1 VVPAFD
7 EPYTSEL
14 LFSLSRCKPPSCK
27 AEVIIVINAN
37 RKASPQSLANNLITV
52 SEIESWR
59 KNNPDCFFR
68 LYTINLGQPSI
79 KGWGAGL
86 ARKTGMDEA
95 LRRFS
100 SIGKPDGVIVCLD
113 ADCTVQDNYFVSIEN
128 ELFRRKERKGCSIY
142 FEHIL
147 EGDRFPEIVY
157 SSALLYEL
165 HLRYYYQAL
174 SYTGFPYAYH
184 TVGSAIAVKCLPY
197 LLAGGMNRREAG
209 EDFYFV
215 QKLVPAGGYF
225 SLNTTTVYP
234 SPRESDRVPF
244 GTGPVVRE
252 LVAKKERQLLTYN
265 LMAFKDLRL
274 FFGMLEKLFD
284 CRPDEINDSY
294 QSLPASLRLF
304 IEEKKFKE
312 KLTEIRNNTSG
323 SESFR
328 KRFFT
333 WFNMFSVVKYLNFTH
348 KTIFSKIPV
357 TDAAEEL
364 LRLKNIRTDVK
375 EKSNLLN
382 LYRNLEKSSIS

>member
-7 EPYTSEL
+7 EPYVTEL

-27 AEVIIVINAN
+27 AEVIVVINAN
-37 RKASPQSLANNLITV
+37 RKSSPQSLANNLITV
-52 SEIESWR
+52 AEIESWR
-59 KNNPDCFFR
+59 KKNPDCFFR
-68 LYTINLGQPSI
+68 TYAINLGQPSI

-100 SIGKPDGVIVCLD
+100 AIGKPEGVIVCLD

-128 ELFRRKERKGCSIY
+128 ELFRRKDRKGCSIY

-157 SSALLYEL
+157 SSAFLYEL

-174 SYTGFPYAYH
+174 SYSGFPYAYH
-184 TVGSAIAVKCLPY
+184 TVGSAIAVKSLPY

-265 LMAFKDLRL
+265 PMAFKDLRL

-284 CRPDEINDSY
+284 CRPDEIAASY
-294 QSLPASLRLF
+294 QSLPASLSLF
-304 IEEKKFKE
+304 IDEKKFKE

-323 SESFR
+323 FESFR

-348 KTIFSKIPV
+348 KSFFSKIPV

-364 LRLKNIRTDVK
+364 LRLKKIRPDVK
-375 EKSNLLN
+375 GKSNLLN
-382 LYRNLEKSSIS
+382 LYRNFEKSSIS